1 MTREDCERICFAFSV
16 VCVGGKNLKTPKLSP
31 MADDA
36 ITQGCIG
43 GLGSLV
49 YICDS
54 YMV

>member
-1 MTREDCERICFAFSV
+1 
-16 VCVGGKNLKTPKLSP
+16 

-49 YICDS
+49 YICGANENYLSHRHPNFGFSNIFLQIQANPQKYLKDL
-54 YMV
+54 